1 MVGRTICPL
10 ATPPILDTTD
20 IQPMASVL
28 RFQYAAA
35 DPGFEAARIVARP
48 AHRGSVGT
56 DR

>member
-10 ATPPILDTTD
+10 ATPPILDMTD
-20 IQPMASVL
+20 IQPIASVL
-28 RFQYAAA
+28 CFRYAAA
-35 DPGFEAARIVARP
+35 PGFEAAGIVARP